1 MELEINKKEQDSE
14 NTLRKITES
23 ENTIKVMV
31 KDINDLDKLDQKMKS
46 DLFQMQKHIQNQI
59 KKTESVAE
67 NIKDYE
73 STFRYYIVIY
83 DFFINSYQNIKK

>member
-1 MELEINKKEQDSE
+1 MEINKKEEDSE

-31 KDINDLDKLDQKMKS
+31 KDINDLDKLGQKMKS
-46 DLFQMQKHIQNQI
+46 DLRQVQKHIQNQI

-67 NIKDYE
+67 NIKVYE
-73 STFRYYIVIY
+73 STFRHYIVIY
-83 DFFINSYQNIKK
+83 DFTLILIKI

>member
-1 MELEINKKEQDSE
+1 MEINKKEEDSE

-31 KDINDLDKLDQKMKS
+31 KDINDLDKLGQKMKS
-46 DLFQMQKHIQNQI
+46 DLRQVQKHIQNQI

-67 NIKDYE
+67 NIKVYE

-83 DFFINSYQNIKK
+83 DFTLILIKI